1 MNVRYLGHS
10 CFLVSSSK
18 GSSVVIDPYSQRIPY
33 DLPQVEPDVVLVSHE
48 HHDHNAYYRFENGPM
63 LVKRSH
69 GFPCETELNIARTG
83 ENLTFH
89 GMPSFHDDQE
99 GRRRGPN
106 TIWHWFWEGV
116 HFAHFGDIGH
126 LLTDDQMATLG
137 KIDVVFIPV
146 GGKETLEP
154 SQASLLVNQLNPRIV
169 FPMHYKTD
177 QIGEGPLC
185 EHPLTAFTEKMSN
198 VEDAATTAV
207 EVELA
212 RLPAQTKVVC
222 LRHG

>member
-1 MNVRYLGHS
+1 MKLT
-10 CFLVSSSK
+10 SS
-18 GSSVVIDPYSQRIPY
+18 I
-33 DLPQVEPDVVLVSHE
+33 
-48 HHDHNAYYRFENGPM
+48 
-63 LVKRSH
+63 
-69 GFPCETELNIARTG
+69 G
-83 ENLTFH
+83 ENLKFH
-89 GMPSFHDDQE
+89 GMPSYHDDQE

-126 LLTDDQMATLG
+126 LLTDEQLQTLG
-137 KIDVVFIPV
+137 KVDVVFIPV
-146 GGKETLEP
+146 GGKETMEP
-154 SQASLLVNQLNPRIV
+154 SQAALLVNQLNPRIV

-177 QIGEGPLC
+177 ELGEGPLC
-185 EHPLTAFTEKMSN
+185 EHPLSAFVDKMSN

-212 RLPAQTKVVC
+212 RLPANTKVVC